1 MKMTKGT
8 RIILLSIAALLI
20 AGALLLNASITEKH
34 PYSGAAKT
42 LREYGY
48 TLDDDDF
55 YNAGSFESSTIQEIL
70 SGQNLAEAV
79 EVSRE
84 GGFPSDVNAR
94 GYITLLLLTLEN
106 RDVVTLFTRDGAAEL
121 CFIQRMSTGELLP
134 LTKE

>member
-1 MKMTKGT
+1 MNMTKGT

-20 AGALLLNASITEKH
+20 AGALLLNASITENH

-55 YNAGSFESSTIQEIL
+55 YNAGSF
-70 SGQNLAEAV
+70 
-79 EVSRE
+79 
-84 GGFPSDVNAR
+84 
-94 GYITLLLLTLEN
+94 TLEN
-106 RDVVTLFTRDGAAEL
+106 KDVVTVFTRDGKAEL
-121 CFIQRMSTGELLP
+121 CFIQRISSGEIMP

>member
-1 MKMTKGT
+1 MNMTKGT

-20 AGALLLNASITEKH
+20 AGALLLNASITENH

-55 YNAGSFESSTIQEIL
+55 YNVDSTIQDIL
-70 SGQNLAEAV
+70 AGQDLSEAV
-79 EVSRE
+79 AASAA
-84 GGFPSDVNAR
+84 GGFPSDINAR
-94 GYITLLLLTLEN
+94 GDIMLLLLTLEN
-106 RDVVTLFTRDGAAEL
+106 KDVVTVFTRDGKAEL
-121 CFIQRMSTGELLP
+121 CFIQRISSGEIMP